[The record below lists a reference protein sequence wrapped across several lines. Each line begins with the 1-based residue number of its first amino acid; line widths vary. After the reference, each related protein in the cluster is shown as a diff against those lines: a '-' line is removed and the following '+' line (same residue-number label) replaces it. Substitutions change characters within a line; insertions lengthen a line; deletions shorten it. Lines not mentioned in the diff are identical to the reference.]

1 MRQLDLA
8 EHLGVSQ
15 ATIVSLEAGRTKWN
29 DDNIARFCVALKLD
43 PADILRKAAD
53 VLDGAEAAQPEPVD
67 DPLRAQLLDIYD
79 RQDLGDMMQILGTLA
94 KAWRPDEV

>member
-8 EHLGVSQ
+8 DHLGVSQ

-29 DDNIARFCVALKLD
+29 DDNISRFCVALKLD

-53 VLDGAEAAQPEPVD
+53 VLDGAEAPQPEVVD
-67 DPLRAQLLDIYD
+67 DPLRAQLNDLYD
-79 RQDLGDMMQILGTLA
+79 RKDWTGLMRHLGTLA
-94 KAWRPDEV
+94 EAWEPDGH